1 MFVAVGAY
9 EPQRVCS
16 TVCSHLD
23 PNDCHLVLHGFTVY
37 IVFPICG
44 FCCVVLLFFTLFTLP
59 PGYLG
64 TLRSAQVLIIG
75 GDLLGPSYVT
85 FDPWGPSAGEV
96 SVWPETLSRD
106 EVVGFSTGSAR
117 DFIRF
122 TPRGGR
128 LLKQRA
134 TQRIGSIG
142 GHCLPRPSH

>member
-85 FDPWGPSAGEV
+85 FDPWGAFRWGGVCVAGDFV
-96 SVWPETLSRD
+96 KRRSRWFLHWL
-106 EVVGFSTGSAR
+106 GA
-117 DFIRF
+117 
-122 TPRGGR
+122 
-128 LLKQRA
+128 
-134 TQRIGSIG
+134 
-142 GHCLPRPSH
+142 